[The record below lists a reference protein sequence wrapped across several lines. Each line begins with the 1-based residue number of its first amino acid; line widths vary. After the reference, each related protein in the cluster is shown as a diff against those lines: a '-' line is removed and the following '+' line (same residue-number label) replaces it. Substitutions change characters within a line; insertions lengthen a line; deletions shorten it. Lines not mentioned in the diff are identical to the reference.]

1 MVSLLHG
8 SKKHTRLYKLHTHP
22 CAPVMLRS
30 FLGVPLDR
38 DSAEGSLSESDLDLK
53 LCLDKAD
60 ISREQIQI
68 LHDVQ
73 QVET

>member
-1 MVSLLHG
+1 
-8 SKKHTRLYKLHTHP
+8 
-22 CAPVMLRS
+22 MLRS

-38 DSAEGSLSESDLDLK
+38 DTAEGSLSESDLDLK

-73 QVET
+73 LVET